1 MKRQLLLFI
10 FLLSAVAGGWAQDNS
25 ELIGVLSYMK
35 RAMNF
40 AQTMPQEKVYL
51 HFDNTGYF
59 KGETIWFK
67 GYVIRADN
75 GKPTDLSTVLYVELV
90 NPSGDVV
97 ETRKLPIQEGMAHG
111 DIKLDSLY
119 TTGFYEVRAYT
130 RYMTNWGNGG
140 IFSRVF
146 PVFNA
151 PKQEGDYS
159 KMVMDDM
166 GYRKRLPNVRTDDGS
181 DTKESGMKVRL
192 YPEGGKLVRGVPN
205 RVAFYVTDKTGVGI
219 EASGRLLDEQKE
231 ELSAVST
238 IRDGKGVFDVM
249 LDGTPKYLR
258 LIDANGKKHDVRLA
272 EGEPEGLTMKM
283 NTLKDEVVEVT
294 VYATPSMVGKL
305 LGYTLI
311 NNGRIMMADTV
322 YAERAMMI
330 PFDRASLPAGVNQLT
345 FFTADGHIQADRQFF
360 IAPAASKEDS
370 VRITAVQA
378 FPKPCRTVTL
388 NIQAQPNSNLSISAM
403 DAATMTNGREG
414 NALTWLLL
422 SSDIKGYI
430 ADPGYYFEADDYE
443 HRLAADLLMLVQGWR
458 RYDWALMANAI
469 GQNKGRTLFND
480 STANFT
486 QPIEDKL
493 YVFGKLGQKRKKNTV
508 DGVNLFMYFYNQNG
522 EHLEGGT
529 VTDSLGN
536 YAFSLPNMDGEWKL
550 IINTQKGDKD
560 ANYFVGIDRH
570 FSPARR
576 WLSPDETKTI
586 NLMRPNL
593 FATESS
599 KKAAEEEHEYI
610 PIQRREHV
618 LPTVVV
624 KAKRTR
630 IYDNARAAWE
640 SEGQAQRY
648 ASMYYNADTDA
659 DMFADKGMEMPVLGS
674 WLHMRNPF
682 FGGSGK
688 DVNAFATDAAMQE
701 ATADAASATS
711 TDFSLAGTEDGDMT
725 EGADITEAEP
735 LEMENSNGEAGSI
748 YRYAGLSY
756 KNRPIIW
763 IVDNAYWAITM
774 LGSLKFDVFEVMQG
788 SAVAQADSDIAG
800 TLLNMD
806 LDEVKAVYVTER
818 SDVYTRYLRA
828 LPSIPNPVT
837 VFVYTHHSF
846 QVKQKGLRNT
856 HFQGFNKASTFETD
870 DYSVLPPMDD
880 FRRTL
885 FWEPDVKTDTE
896 GKATVEF
903 FNNSSCHEMYV
914 SCEGMTPDGKFM
926 VNE

>member
-10 FLLSAVAGGWAQDNS
+10 FMLSAIAGGWAQDNS

-40 AQTMPQEKVYL
+40 AQMMPQEKVYL

-111 DIKLDSLY
+111 DITLDSLY

-146 PVFNA
+146 PVFDA

-166 GYRKRLPNVRTDDGS
+166 GYRKRLPNVRTNDGS

-192 YPEGGKLVRGVPN
+192 YPEGGKLVCGVPN

-258 LIDANGKKHDVRLA
+258 LVDANGKKHDVRLA
-272 EGEPEGLTMKM
+272 EGEPEGLAMKV
-283 NTLKDEVVEVT
+283 NTLKDEAVEVT

-330 PFDRASLPAGVNQLT
+330 PFNRASLPAGVNQLT

-388 NIQAQPNSNLSISAM
+388 NIQAQPNSNLSIS
-403 DAATMTNGREG
+403 
-414 NALTWLLL
+414 
-422 SSDIKGYI
+422 
-430 ADPGYYFEADDYE
+430 
-443 HRLAADLLMLVQGWR
+443 
-458 RYDWALMANAI
+458 
-469 GQNKGRTLFND
+469 
-480 STANFT
+480 
-486 QPIEDKL
+486 
-493 YVFGKLGQKRKKNTV
+493 
-508 DGVNLFMYFYNQNG
+508 
-522 EHLEGGT
+522 
-529 VTDSLGN
+529 
-536 YAFSLPNMDGEWKL
+536 
-550 IINTQKGDKD
+550 
-560 ANYFVGIDRH
+560 
-570 FSPARR
+570 
-576 WLSPDETKTI
+576 
-586 NLMRPNL
+586 
-593 FATESS
+593 
-599 KKAAEEEHEYI
+599 
-610 PIQRREHV
+610 
-618 LPTVVV
+618 
-624 KAKRTR
+624 
-630 IYDNARAAWE
+630 
-640 SEGQAQRY
+640 
-648 ASMYYNADTDA
+648 
-659 DMFADKGMEMPVLGS
+659 
-674 WLHMRNPF
+674 
-682 FGGSGK
+682 
-688 DVNAFATDAAMQE
+688 
-701 ATADAASATS
+701 
-711 TDFSLAGTEDGDMT
+711 
-725 EGADITEAEP
+725 
-735 LEMENSNGEAGSI
+735 
-748 YRYAGLSY
+748 
-756 KNRPIIW
+756 
-763 IVDNAYWAITM
+763 
-774 LGSLKFDVFEVMQG
+774 
-788 SAVAQADSDIAG
+788 
-800 TLLNMD
+800 
-806 LDEVKAVYVTER
+806 
-818 SDVYTRYLRA
+818 
-828 LPSIPNPVT
+828 
-837 VFVYTHHSF
+837 
-846 QVKQKGLRNT
+846 
-856 HFQGFNKASTFETD
+856 
-870 DYSVLPPMDD
+870 
-880 FRRTL
+880 
-885 FWEPDVKTDTE
+885 
-896 GKATVEF
+896 
-903 FNNSSCHEMYV
+903 
-914 SCEGMTPDGKFM
+914 
-926 VNE
+926 